1 MQTARL
7 ILAFINVFLPVVT
20 AACSACEDVALTW
33 NGAQL
38 QTNKLSTSEI
48 RYTNVGT
55 FEGRRL
61 DLVVKKLDP
70 NTNVDC
76 SGNGDCVEGSCVCRP
91 GFGGAMCEYRLDCS
105 YAADAVAA
113 LKAKATVDLPNGE
126 HGFFALYSACQQGNL
141 ECARLLIEAKSAID
155 IVSLSVC
162 ASSPTPHASSAG
174 STAYATAITVM
185 KHTTPSERL
194 AVARSV

>member
-20 AACSACEDVALTW
+20 AACSACEEVALTW

-76 SGNGDCVEGSCVCRP
+76 SGNGDACKGLKVPHYGGVGIRRGNSKVMLLCHLHRP
-91 GFGGAMCEYRLDCS
+91 
-105 YAADAVAA
+105 
-113 LKAKATVDLPNGE
+113 
-126 HGFFALYSACQQGNL
+126 
-141 ECARLLIEAKSAID
+141 
-155 IVSLSVC
+155 
-162 ASSPTPHASSAG
+162 PTP
-174 STAYATAITVM
+174 
-185 KHTTPSERL
+185 
-194 AVARSV
+194 SVYPC